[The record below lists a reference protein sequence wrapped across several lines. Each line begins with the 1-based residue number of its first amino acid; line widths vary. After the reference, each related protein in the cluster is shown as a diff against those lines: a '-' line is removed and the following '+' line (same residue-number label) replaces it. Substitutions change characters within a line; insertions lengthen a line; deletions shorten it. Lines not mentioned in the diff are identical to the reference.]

1 VTPAVRWRPGG
12 LLARTG
18 TRLALFQS
26 LVVVLAFVMAGYIS
40 QFAIARISHEQM
52 RKAVEGEVR
61 SLEVEYQQFGSSHLP
76 QTVAR
81 RSRLWRGF
89 DYRWTSPDGRSGVGV
104 LPATRVSGWA
114 TVRRDPS
121 DRRSGSDRFLVLTE
135 RLPDGA
141 ALSVGQNLSAADNES
156 AAVSRSL
163 IVSGLLGVGFCLT
176 ASYLFSR
183 GTWRR
188 IDDLARLAKAVA
200 GGQLDAR
207 VSTHGVGR
215 DDLDELG
222 GAFNLMLERLEAL
235 IAQVRQ
241 VSSDIAHDLRTPLT
255 RVRQRLDQL
264 RRLDDDGP
272 ARRLAITRIE
282 ADLDD
287 LLGMFSALLRL
298 AEIESDSA
306 GDRDDRFDLVE
317 LARHVAD
324 TYTPDIEACG
334 RVLTV
339 ELEPAIICGDARLIT
354 QAIANLLD
362 NAIRHTPA
370 RTPIS
375 IRTGLENGAP
385 ILSVTDRGPGVP
397 AEYRELVLQR
407 YRRLD
412 SSRGG
417 KGSGLGLA
425 LVAAIARRHQARLTL
440 TDAAPG
446 LTVTLIF
453 AVHLTN

>member
-1 VTPAVRWRPGG
+1 
-12 LLARTG
+12 
-18 TRLALFQS
+18 
-26 LVVVLAFVMAGYIS
+26 MAGDIS
-40 QFAIARISHEQM
+40 QFAIARISHAQM
-52 RKAVEGEVR
+52 RKAVEGEMR
-61 SLEVEYQQFGSSHLP
+61 SLEVEYRQFGSSHLP

-89 DYRWTSPDGRSGVGV
+89 DYRWTSPDGRAGVGV
-104 LPATRVSGWA
+104 LPATGVSGWS
-114 TVRRDPS
+114 TVRRNP
-121 DRRSGSDRFLVLTE
+121 SGSDRFLVLTE

-156 AAVSRSL
+156 AAVRRSL
-163 IVSGLLGVGFCLT
+163 IVSGLLGVSFCLT

-183 GTWRR
+183 GSWRR
-188 IDDLARLAKAVA
+188 IDELVRLAKAVA

-207 VSTHGVGR
+207 VPAHGVGR

-264 RRLDDDGP
+264 RRLDDDVP
-272 ARRLAITRIE
+272 ARDLAITRIE

-306 GDRDDRFDLVE
+306 GDRDDRFDLVD

-324 TYTPDIEACG
+324 TYRPDIEACG
-334 RVLTV
+334 GVLTV
-339 ELEPAIICGDARLIT
+339 ALEPAVVCGDARLIT

-370 RTPIS
+370 QTPIC

-385 ILSVTDRGPGVP
+385 VLSVTDRGPGVP
-397 AEYRELVLQR
+397 AESRELVLQR
-407 YRRLD
+407 YKRLD
-412 SSRGG
+412 SSRRG

-425 LVAAIARRHQARLTL
+425 LVAAIARRHRARLAL

-446 LTVTLIF
+446 LTVTLTF
-453 AVHLTN
+453 AAT

>member
-1 VTPAVRWRPGG
+1 
-12 LLARTG
+12 
-18 TRLALFQS
+18 
-26 LVVVLAFVMAGYIS
+26 
-40 QFAIARISHEQM
+40 
-52 RKAVEGEVR
+52 
-61 SLEVEYQQFGSSHLP
+61 
-76 QTVAR
+76 
-81 RSRLWRGF
+81 
-89 DYRWTSPDGRSGVGV
+89 
-104 LPATRVSGWA
+104 
-114 TVRRDPS
+114 
-121 DRRSGSDRFLVLTE
+121 
-135 RLPDGA
+135 
-141 ALSVGQNLSAADNES
+141 
-156 AAVSRSL
+156 
-163 IVSGLLGVGFCLT
+163 
-176 ASYLFSR
+176 
-183 GTWRR
+183 
-188 IDDLARLAKAVA
+188 LAKAVA

-207 VSTHGVGR
+207 VSTAGVGS
-215 DDLDELG
+215 DDVDALG
-222 GAFNLMLERLEAL
+222 GAFNSMLERLEAL

-264 RRLDDDGP
+264 RCLDDDAP
-272 ARRLAITRIE
+272 ARHLAITRIE

-306 GDRDDRFDLVE
+306 GARDDRFDLVE

-339 ELEPAIICGDARLIT
+339 ELAPAVVCGDARLIT

-362 NAIRHTPA
+362 NAMRHTPA

-385 ILSVTDRGPGVP
+385 VLSVTDRGPGVP
-397 AEYRELVLQR
+397 AEHRELVLQR
-407 YRRLD
+407 YKRLD
-412 SSRGG
+412 SSRRG

-425 LVAAIARRHQARLTL
+425 LVAAIARRHRARLTL

-446 LTVTLIF
+446 LTVTLTF
-453 AVHLTN
+453 AAAMSSSERPAPAVSAVLKRRSE